1 MFEPSTKT
9 FFKRWKILVLV
20 GILVAI
26 LSSAVSLL
34 FPIEYRADTEVLI
47 ISRQQYGVDPYTV
60 AKSAERIAESLS
72 QAIKTD
78 DFYQRVL
85 ESSDQ
90 SIDTSRFTNVEERI
104 KRKRWQKAVE
114 AKAVFGTSLMTISAY
129 HKDPNQA
136 AILAK
141 AVSDTIVLH
150 GSSYVGTL
158 INIKVVNTPVVS
170 RWPARPNI
178 LLNAFLGFL
187 IGILIMG
194 VAVVK
199 KGRRRL
205 I

>member
-141 AVSDTIVLH
+141 AVSDT
-150 GSSYVGTL
+150 
-158 INIKVVNTPVVS
+158 
-170 RWPARPNI
+170 
-178 LLNAFLGFL
+178 
-187 IGILIMG
+187 
-194 VAVVK
+194 
-199 KGRRRL
+199 
-205 I
+205 